1 MLYLIGAGIYD
12 TFETCNSVNILKDCD
27 RIYIERFTSPISD
40 NFIQILK
47 STLEPNKKIEFVKRW
62 FVEDGRQILDESKT
76 LNVGLVSYG
85 DPTIATTFTELRI
98 RAIKNEIIV
107 KVIHAAS
114 GITSLVGE
122 SGLQIYK
129 IGKLVTM
136 MEEKQ
141 SSISVYTTIFNNLNL
156 NCHTIILTEYRQDE
170 NGSVFFLKPNDVFS
184 RLLETEKDIKYEF
197 VYEESFLIV
206 LSRIGT
212 ESQRIVSGK
221 IKSLIGIDY
230 GKGPHAI
237 IFPSKLHFT
246 EEDALLN
253 LTEMVDSP
261 SDNTAVI
268 KGISDH
274 MMNRYEPMIRNE
286 IKQIRISLISKK
298 KEKIPLE
305 MLENAELYLDDAI
318 QFFRQGKKELA
329 VLSIGYADGLVDS
342 LKQMLEREESTT

>member
-197 VYEESFLIV
+197 VSEESFLIV

-221 IKSLIGIDY
+221 IKSLIGMDY

-286 IKQIRISLISKK
+286 IKQIRESLISKK

>member
-12 TFETCNSVNILKDCD
+12 NFEMCDSVSILKDCD

-40 NFIQILK
+40 HFIQILK
-47 STLEPNKKIEFVKRW
+47 STLGSGKKIEFVKRW

-85 DPTIATTFTELRI
+85 DPTMATTFTELRI
-98 RAIKNEIIV
+98 RAIKNDIVV

-129 IGKLVTM
+129 MGKIVTM
-136 MEEKQ
+136 MEERQ
-141 SSISVYTTIFNNLNL
+141 SAISVYTTIFNNLNL
-156 NCHTIILTEYRQDE
+156 NCHTVILTEYRQDDNE
-170 NGSVFFLKPNDVFS
+170 SVFFLKPNDVIS
-184 RLLETEKDIKYEF
+184 KLLDAEKDIKYEF
-197 VYEESFLIV
+197 VSEDSFLII

-212 ESQRIVSGK
+212 DSQRIVSGK
-221 IKSLIGIDY
+221 IRSLFGIDY
-230 GKGPHAI
+230 GNGPHAI

-246 EEDALLN
+246 EEDAVLN
-253 LTEMVDSP
+253 LTEILDAP
-261 SDNTAVI
+261 SDNTVVI
-268 KGISDH
+268 KSISEH
-274 MMNRYEPMIRNE
+274 MINRYEPMIRNE
-286 IKQIRISLISKK
+286 IKQIRESIISKK
-298 KEKIPLE
+298 KENIQLE

-342 LKQMLEREESTT
+342 MKQMLEIE

>member
-197 VYEESFLIV
+197 VSEESFLIV

-221 IKSLIGIDY
+221 IKSLIGMDY

-318 QFFRQGKKELA
+318 QFFSQGKKELA

>member
-12 TFETCNSVNILKDCD
+12 TIEMGSSVNILKECD

-47 STLEPNKKIEFVKRW
+47 SSLEPGKKIHFVKRW
-62 FVEDGRQILDESKT
+62 LVEDGRQILDESKT
-76 LNVGLVSYG
+76 LNVALVSYG
-85 DPTIATTFTELRI
+85 DPTMATTFTELRI
-98 RAIKNEIIV
+98 RAIRNNITV

-136 MEEKQ
+136 MEERQ
-141 SSISVYTTIFNNLNL
+141 SALSVYTTIFNNLNL

-170 NGSVFFLKPNDVFS
+170 EGSLFFLKPNDVIS
-184 RLLETEKDIKYEF
+184 KLLETEKDIKYEF
-197 VYEESFLIV
+197 VSMDSFLIV

-212 ESQRIVSGK
+212 DTQRIVSGK
-221 IKSLIGIDY
+221 IKSLFELDY

-246 EEDALLN
+246 EEDALMN
-253 LTEMVDSP
+253 LTEIVDTP
-261 SDNTAVI
+261 SDNTVMI
-268 KGISDH
+268 KSISDH
-274 MMNRYEPMIRNE
+274 MMNKYEPMIRNE
-286 IKQIRISLISKK
+286 IKQIRESLTSRK
-298 KEKIPLE
+298 KENIQLE

-318 QFFRQGKKELA
+318 RFFGQGKKELA

-342 LKQMLEREESTT
+342 IKQMLEIE

>member
-1 MLYLIGAGIYD
+1 M
-12 TFETCNSVNILKDCD
+12 
-27 RIYIERFTSPISD
+27 
-40 NFIQILK
+40 
-47 STLEPNKKIEFVKRW
+47 
-62 FVEDGRQILDESKT
+62 EDGRQILDESKT

-197 VYEESFLIV
+197 VSEESFLIV

-286 IKQIRISLISKK
+286 IKQIRESLISKK

>member
-1 MLYLIGAGIYD
+1 MLYLVGAGIYD
-12 TFETCNSVNILKDCD
+12 TFEMCNSINILKDCD
-27 RIYIERFTSPISD
+27 RIYIERFTSPISE

-47 STLEPNKKIEFVKRW
+47 STLKSGKKIEFVKRW

-98 RAIKNEIIV
+98 RAIRNDIVV

-136 MEEKQ
+136 MEERH
-141 SSISVYTTIFNNLNL
+141 SAISVYTTIFNNLNL
-156 NCHTIILTEYRQDE
+156 NCHTIILTEYRLDE
-170 NGSVFFLKPNDVFS
+170 DESVFFLKPNDVIS
-184 RLLETEKDIKYEF
+184 RLLEAENDIKSEF
-197 VYEESFLIV
+197 VSEDSFLIV

-212 ESQRIVSGK
+212 DSQRIVSGK
-221 IKSLIGIDY
+221 IKSLFGIDY

-253 LTEMVDSP
+253 LTEIVDSP
-261 SDNTAVI
+261 SDNTSMI
-268 KGISDH
+268 KSISGQ
-274 MMNRYEPMIRNE
+274 MINKYEPMIRNE
-286 IKQIRISLISKK
+286 IKQIRKSLISRKK
-298 KEKIPLE
+298 KNIQLE

-342 LKQMLEREESTT
+342 IKQLLEVE

>member
-1 MLYLIGAGIYD
+1 
-12 TFETCNSVNILKDCD
+12 
-27 RIYIERFTSPISD
+27 
-40 NFIQILK
+40 
-47 STLEPNKKIEFVKRW
+47 
-62 FVEDGRQILDESKT
+62 VEDGRQILDESKT

-170 NGSVFFLKPNDVFS
+170 NGFVFFLKPNDVFS

-197 VYEESFLIV
+197 VSEESFLIV

-286 IKQIRISLISKK
+286 IKQIRESLISKK

>member
-12 TFETCNSVNILKDCD
+12 NFEICNSVNILKDCD
-27 RIYIERFTSPISD
+27 RIYVESFTSPISD
-40 NFIQILK
+40 KFIQILK
-47 STLEPNKKIEFVKRW
+47 STLEPGKKIEFVKRW

-98 RAIKNEIIV
+98 RAIKNGIIV

-136 MEEKQ
+136 MEERQ
-141 SSISVYTTIFNNLNL
+141 SAISVYTTIFNNLNL

-170 NGSVFFLKPNDVFS
+170 NESVFFLKPNDVIS
-184 RLLETEKDIKYEF
+184 RLLETEKNIKYEF
-197 VYEESFLIV
+197 VSEESFLIV

-212 ESQRIVSGK
+212 DRQRIVSGK
-221 IKSLIGIDY
+221 IKSLMEIDY

-253 LTEMVDSP
+253 LTEIVDTP
-261 SDNTAVI
+261 SDNTAMIRSV
-268 KGISDH
+268 SDH
-274 MMNRYEPMIRNE
+274 MVNKYEPMIRNE
-286 IKQIRISLISKK
+286 IKQIRDSLYSKK
-298 KEKIPLE
+298 KENIQLE

-329 VLSIGYADGLVDS
+329 VLSIGYADGLVDAI
-342 LKQMLEREESTT
+342 KQMLEID

>member
-197 VYEESFLIV
+197 VSEESFLIV
-206 LSRIGT
+206 LSRIGI

-286 IKQIRISLISKK
+286 IKQIRESLISKK

>member
-197 VYEESFLIV
+197 VSEESFLIV

-221 IKSLIGIDY
+221 IKSLIGMDY

>member
-1 MLYLIGAGIYD
+1 M
-12 TFETCNSVNILKDCD
+12 
-27 RIYIERFTSPISD
+27 
-40 NFIQILK
+40 
-47 STLEPNKKIEFVKRW
+47 
-62 FVEDGRQILDESKT
+62 EDGRQILDESKT

-286 IKQIRISLISKK
+286 IKQIRESLISKK